1 MPRSADVVIIGGGI
15 IGASI
20 AYHLVQEERHRRVLV
35 IEQDMTYARA
45 ATPLSMGG
53 IRQQYSV
60 ACNVALARYGS
71 SSMPTLTNAW
81 PAPGVC
87 RKPTFTNAVT
97 WC

>member
-20 AYHLVQEERHRRVLV
+20 AYHLVQEARHHRVLL

-60 ACNVALARYGS
+60 ACNVALARYGVEFYAHFDER
-71 SSMPTLTNAW
+71 MA
-81 PAPGVC
+81 APGVC
-87 RKPTFTNAVT
+87 RKPTFTNAAT

>member
-60 ACNVALARYGS
+60 ACNVALARYGVEFYAHFDER
-71 SSMPTLTNAW
+71 M
-81 PAPGVC
+81 APGVC